1 MNNEHEIEEEKI
13 YNPVANIKVIGV
25 GGGGNNS
32 VKTLLGTKLD
42 GLEFII
48 ANTDR
53 QVLEQF
59 DKNIVLQLGDKKGL
73 GAGAKPEIGKSAALA
88 SADEIKSRLKGSD
101 LVIITAGMGG
111 GTGTGASPVIAKIAK
126 ECGALVV
133 AIVTTPFDFEGP
145 KRTKIALEGIDELI
159 KNVDSYI
166 IISNNK
172 LLMQYGNVSYNDA
185 FICANNVLKQTIR
198 TLIDVIAV
206 PGIINLDFADLETII
221 KKSGEAVVGIGAA
234 SGQDRA
240 TKAITSA
247 ISSPILE
254 SSIVGASDAIVYF
267 VASKEV
273 TLNEIQAALKAMREL
288 VGRDINI
295 IFGLT
300 NTTSDESNKLGELY
314 VSVIATGLKPD
325 APKDP
330 EEIQKQIS
338 ENLEKTEE
346 IEFEDSHTKEFL
358 VKSPYIPN
366 DFSQNQT
373 KNNMSDDLADIFNK

>member
-1 MNNEHEIEEEKI
+1 MNVDDDKN
-13 YNPVANIKVIGV
+13 YNPVAQIKVIGV

-32 VKTLLGTKLD
+32 IKTLLGTKLD
-42 GLEFII
+42 GLDFII
-48 ANTDR
+48 ANTDK

-59 DKNIVLQLGDKKGL
+59 DKSMVLQLGDKKGL
-73 GAGAKPEIGKSAALA
+73 GAGAKPEIGKAAALA
-88 SADEIKSRLKGSD
+88 SEDEIKSRLKGAD

-145 KRTKIALEGIDELI
+145 KRTKIAKEGIQELI
-159 KNVDSYI
+159 KYVDSYI
-166 IISNNK
+166 IVSNNK
-172 LLMQYGNVSYNDA
+172 LLMQYGNISYNDA
-185 FICANNVLKQTIR
+185 FTCANNVLKQAIR

-221 KKSGEAVVGIGAA
+221 KNSGEAVVGIG
-234 SGQDRA
+234 SGSGEDRA

-254 SSIVGASDAIVYF
+254 SSIVGATDAIVYF
-267 VASKEV
+267 VASKQV
-273 TLNEIQAALKAMREL
+273 TLNEIQKALNAMREL
-288 VGRDINI
+288 VGQDMNI

-300 NTTSDESNKLGELY
+300 NTTSDESDKLGELF
-314 VSVIATGLKPD
+314 VSVIATGLKDD

-330 EEIQKQIS
+330 QDIQKQIS
-338 ENLEKTEE
+338 DNLLKSTE
-346 IEFEDSHTKEFL
+346 IEFESEKTKEFL
-358 VKSPYIPN
+358 VKNPYIPS
-366 DFSQNQT
+366 DFLQDNA
-373 KNNMSDDLADIFNK
+373 KNNINDDLADIFKKI

>member
-1 MNNEHEIEEEKI
+1 MCIRDSEIEEEKI

-73 GAGAKPEIGKSAALA
+73 GAGAKPEIGKNAALA

-314 VSVIATGLKPD
+314 VSVIATGL
-325 APKDP
+325 
-330 EEIQKQIS
+330 
-338 ENLEKTEE
+338 
-346 IEFEDSHTKEFL
+346 
-358 VKSPYIPN
+358 
-366 DFSQNQT
+366 
-373 KNNMSDDLADIFNK
+373 

>member
-73 GAGAKPEIGKSAALA
+73 GAGAKPEIGKNAALA

-366 DFSQNQT
+366 DFSQNQM

>member
-73 GAGAKPEIGKSAALA
+73 GAGAKPEIGKNAALA

-247 ISSPILE
+247 ISSPFLE

>member
-1 MNNEHEIEEEKI
+1 MNIDDDKN
-13 YNPVANIKVIGV
+13 YNPVAQIKVIGV

-32 VKTLLGTKLD
+32 IKTLLGTKLD
-42 GLEFII
+42 GLDFII
-48 ANTDR
+48 ANTDK

-59 DKNIVLQLGDKKGL
+59 DKSMVLQLGDKKGL
-73 GAGAKPEIGKSAALA
+73 GAGAKPEIGKAAALA
-88 SADEIKSRLKGSD
+88 SEDEIKSRLKGAD

-145 KRTKIALEGIDELI
+145 KRTKIAKEGIQELI
-159 KNVDSYI
+159 KYVDSYI
-166 IISNNK
+166 IVSNNK
-172 LLMQYGNVSYNDA
+172 LLMQYGNISYNDA
-185 FICANNVLKQTIR
+185 FTCANNVLKQAIR

-221 KKSGEAVVGIGAA
+221 KNSGEAVVGIG
-234 SGQDRA
+234 SGSGEDRA

-254 SSIVGASDAIVYF
+254 SSIVGATDAIVYF
-267 VASKEV
+267 VASKQV
-273 TLNEIQAALKAMREL
+273 TLNEIQKALNAMREL
-288 VGRDINI
+288 VGQDMNI

-300 NTTSDESNKLGELY
+300 NTTSDESDKLGELF
-314 VSVIATGLKPD
+314 VSVIATGLKDD

-330 EEIQKQIS
+330 QDIQKQIS
-338 ENLEKTEE
+338 DNLLKSTD
-346 IEFEDSHTKEFL
+346 IEFESEKTKEFL
-358 VKSPYIPN
+358 VKNPYIPS
-366 DFSQNQT
+366 DFLQDNA
-373 KNNMSDDLADIFNK
+373 KNNINDDLADIFKKI

>member
-73 GAGAKPEIGKSAALA
+73 GAGAKPEIGKNAALA

-273 TLNEIQAALKAMREL
+273 TLNEILAALKAMREL

>member
-1 MNNEHEIEEEKI
+1 MNIDDDKN
-13 YNPVANIKVIGV
+13 YNPVAQIKVIGV

-32 VKTLLGTKLD
+32 IKTLLGTKLD
-42 GLEFII
+42 GLDFII
-48 ANTDR
+48 ANTDK

-59 DKNIVLQLGDKKGL
+59 DKSMVLQLGDKKGL
-73 GAGAKPEIGKSAALA
+73 GAGAKPEIGQAAALA
-88 SADEIKSRLKGSD
+88 SEDEIKSRLKGAD

-145 KRTKIALEGIDELI
+145 KRTKIAKEGIQELI
-159 KNVDSYI
+159 KYVDSYI
-166 IISNNK
+166 IVSNNK
-172 LLMQYGNVSYNDA
+172 LLMQYGNISYNDA
-185 FICANNVLKQTIR
+185 FTCANNVLKQAIR

-221 KKSGEAVVGIGAA
+221 KNSGEAVVGIG
-234 SGQDRA
+234 SGSGEDRA

-254 SSIVGASDAIVYF
+254 SSIVGATDAIVYF
-267 VASKEV
+267 VASKQV
-273 TLNEIQAALKAMREL
+273 TLNEIQKALNAMREL
-288 VGRDINI
+288 VGQDMNI

-300 NTTSDESNKLGELY
+300 NTTSDESDKLGELF
-314 VSVIATGLKPD
+314 VSVIATGLKDD

-330 EEIQKQIS
+330 QDIQKQIS
-338 ENLEKTEE
+338 DNLLKSTE
-346 IEFEDSHTKEFL
+346 IEFESDKTKEFL
-358 VKSPYIPN
+358 VKNPYIPS
-366 DFSQNQT
+366 DFLQDNA
-373 KNNMSDDLADIFNK
+373 KNNINDDLADIFKKI

>member
-1 MNNEHEIEEEKI
+1 MDIDDDKN
-13 YNPVANIKVIGV
+13 YNPVAQIKVIGV

-32 VKTLLGTKLD
+32 IKTLLGTKLD
-42 GLEFII
+42 GLDFII
-48 ANTDR
+48 ANTDK

-59 DKNIVLQLGDKKGL
+59 DKSMVLQLGDKKGL
-73 GAGAKPEIGKSAALA
+73 GAGAKPEIGKAAALA
-88 SADEIKSRLKGSD
+88 SEDEIKSRLKGAD

-145 KRTKIALEGIDELI
+145 KRTKIAKEGIQELI
-159 KNVDSYI
+159 KYVDSYI
-166 IISNNK
+166 IVSNNK
-172 LLMQYGNVSYNDA
+172 LLMQYGNISYNDA
-185 FICANNVLKQTIR
+185 FTCANNVLKQAIR

-221 KKSGEAVVGIGAA
+221 KNSGEAVVGIG
-234 SGQDRA
+234 SGSGEDRA

-254 SSIVGASDAIVYF
+254 SSIVGATDAIVYF
-267 VASKEV
+267 VASKQV
-273 TLNEIQAALKAMREL
+273 TLNEIQKALNAMREL
-288 VGRDINI
+288 VGQDMNI

-300 NTTSDESNKLGELY
+300 NTTSDESDKLGELF
-314 VSVIATGLKPD
+314 VSVIATGLKDD

-330 EEIQKQIS
+330 QDIQKQIS
-338 ENLEKTEE
+338 DNLLKSTE
-346 IEFEDSHTKEFL
+346 IEFESEKTKEFL
-358 VKSPYIPN
+358 VKNPYIPS
-366 DFSQNQT
+366 DFLQDNA
-373 KNNMSDDLADIFNK
+373 KNNINDDLADIFKKI

>member
-1 MNNEHEIEEEKI
+1 MNNKYDDDAN
-13 YNPVANIKVIGV
+13 YNPVASIKVVGV

-32 VKTLLGTKLD
+32 IKTLLNTQLD

-48 ANTDR
+48 ANTDK

-59 DKNIVLQLGDKKGL
+59 DRSVTLQLGDKKGL
-73 GAGAKPEIGKSAALA
+73 GAGAKPEIGRAAALA
-88 SADEIKSRLKGSD
+88 SADEIKTRLKGAD

-145 KRTKIALEGIDELI
+145 KRTRIANDGIKELI
-159 KNVDSYI
+159 KHVDSYI
-166 IISNNK
+166 VISNNK

-198 TLIDVIAV
+198 TLVDVIAV

-221 KKSGEAVVGIGAA
+221 KNSGEAVVGIGAA
-234 SGQDRA
+234 SGEDRA

-254 SSIVGASDAIVYF
+254 SSIVGATDAIVYF
-267 VASKEV
+267 IASKQV
-273 TLNEIQAALKAMREL
+273 TLNEIQRSLKAMREL
-288 VGRDINI
+288 VGQEINI

-300 NTTSDESNKLGELY
+300 NTTSEESEKLGELF
-314 VSVIATGLKPD
+314 VSVIATGLKKD
-325 APKDP
+325 APHTP
-330 EEIQKQIS
+330 EEIQKEIS
-338 ENLEKTEE
+338 ENLKKTEE
-346 IEFEDSHTKEFL
+346 IEYDDLKTREFL
-358 VKSPYIPN
+358 IENPYIPK
-366 DFSQNQT
+366 DFSNSSS
-373 KNNMSDDLADIFNK
+373 KNNISDDLADIFKKI

>member
-73 GAGAKPEIGKSAALA
+73 GAGAKPEIGKNAALA

-338 ENLEKTEE
+338 KNLEKTEE

-366 DFSQNQT
+366 DFSQNQM

>member
-1 MNNEHEIEEEKI
+1 MNIDDDKN
-13 YNPVANIKVIGV
+13 YNPVAQIKVIGV

-32 VKTLLGTKLD
+32 IKTLLGTKLD
-42 GLEFII
+42 GLDFII
-48 ANTDR
+48 ANTDK

-59 DKNIVLQLGDKKGL
+59 DKSMVLQLGDKKGL
-73 GAGAKPEIGKSAALA
+73 GAGAKPEIGKAAALA
-88 SADEIKSRLKGSD
+88 SEDEIKSRLKGAD

-145 KRTKIALEGIDELI
+145 KRTKIAKEGIQELI
-159 KNVDSYI
+159 KYVDSYI
-166 IISNNK
+166 IVSNNK
-172 LLMQYGNVSYNDA
+172 LLMQYGNISYNDA
-185 FICANNVLKQTIR
+185 FTCANNVLKQAIR

-221 KKSGEAVVGIGAA
+221 KNSGEAVVGIG
-234 SGQDRA
+234 SGSGEDRA

-254 SSIVGASDAIVYF
+254 SSIVGATDAIVYF
-267 VASKEV
+267 VASKQV
-273 TLNEIQAALKAMREL
+273 TLNEIQKALNAMREL
-288 VGRDINI
+288 VGQDMNI

-300 NTTSDESNKLGELY
+300 NTTSDESDKLGELF
-314 VSVIATGLKPD
+314 VSVIATGLKDD

-330 EEIQKQIS
+330 QDIQKQIS
-338 ENLEKTEE
+338 DNLLKSTE
-346 IEFEDSHTKEFL
+346 IEYESEKTKEFL
-358 VKSPYIPN
+358 VKNPYIPS
-366 DFSQNQT
+366 DFLQDNA
-373 KNNMSDDLADIFNK
+373 KNNINDDLADIFKKI

>member
-1 MNNEHEIEEEKI
+1 MNIDDDKN
-13 YNPVANIKVIGV
+13 YNPVAQIKVIGV

-32 VKTLLGTKLD
+32 IKTLLGTKLD
-42 GLEFII
+42 GLDFII
-48 ANTDR
+48 ANTDK

-59 DKNIVLQLGDKKGL
+59 DKSMVLQLGDKKGL
-73 GAGAKPEIGKSAALA
+73 GAGAKPEIGKAAALA
-88 SADEIKSRLKGSD
+88 SEDEIKSRLKGAD

-145 KRTKIALEGIDELI
+145 KRTKIAKEGIQELI
-159 KNVDSYI
+159 KYVDSYI
-166 IISNNK
+166 IVSNNK
-172 LLMQYGNVSYNDA
+172 LLMQYGNISYNDA
-185 FICANNVLKQTIR
+185 FTCANNVLKQAIR

-221 KKSGEAVVGIGAA
+221 KNSGEAVVGIG
-234 SGQDRA
+234 SGSGEDRA

-254 SSIVGASDAIVYF
+254 SSIVGATDAIVYF
-267 VASKEV
+267 VASKQV
-273 TLNEIQAALKAMREL
+273 TLNEIQKALNAMREL
-288 VGRDINI
+288 VGQDMNI

-300 NTTSDESNKLGELY
+300 NTTSDESDKLGELF
-314 VSVIATGLKPD
+314 VSVISTSLKND

-330 EEIQKQIS
+330 QDIQKQIS
-338 ENLEKTEE
+338 DNLLKSTE
-346 IEFEDSHTKEFL
+346 IEFESEKTKEFL
-358 VKSPYIPN
+358 VKNPYIPS
-366 DFSQNQT
+366 DFLQDNA
-373 KNNMSDDLADIFNK
+373 KNNINDDLADIFKKI

>member
-1 MNNEHEIEEEKI
+1 MNNKYDDDAN
-13 YNPVANIKVIGV
+13 YNPVASIKVVGV

-32 VKTLLGTKLD
+32 IKTLLNTQLD

-48 ANTDR
+48 ANTDK

-59 DKNIVLQLGDKKGL
+59 DHSVTLQLGDKKGL
-73 GAGAKPEIGKSAALA
+73 GAGAKPEIGRAAALA
-88 SADEIKSRLKGSD
+88 SADEIKTRLKGAD

-145 KRTKIALEGIDELI
+145 KRTRIANDGIKELI
-159 KNVDSYI
+159 KHVDSYI
-166 IISNNK
+166 VISNNK

-198 TLIDVIAV
+198 TLVDVIAV

-221 KKSGEAVVGIGAA
+221 KNSGEAVVGIGAA
-234 SGQDRA
+234 SGEDRA

-254 SSIVGASDAIVYF
+254 SSIVGATDAIVYF
-267 VASKEV
+267 IASKQV
-273 TLNEIQAALKAMREL
+273 TLNEIQRSLKAMREL
-288 VGRDINI
+288 VGQEINI

-300 NTTSDESNKLGELY
+300 NTTSEESEKLGELF
-314 VSVIATGLKPD
+314 VSVIATGLKKD
-325 APKDP
+325 APHTP
-330 EEIQKQIS
+330 EEIQKEIS
-338 ENLEKTEE
+338 ENLKKTEE
-346 IEFEDSHTKEFL
+346 IEYDDLKTREFL
-358 VKSPYIPN
+358 IDNPYIPK
-366 DFSQNQT
+366 DFSNSSS
-373 KNNMSDDLADIFNK
+373 KNNISDDLADIFKKI

>member
-1 MNNEHEIEEEKI
+1 MNIDDDKN
-13 YNPVANIKVIGV
+13 YNPVAQIKVIGV

-32 VKTLLGTKLD
+32 IKTLLGTKLD
-42 GLEFII
+42 GLDFII
-48 ANTDR
+48 ANTDK

-59 DKNIVLQLGDKKGL
+59 DKSMVLQLGDKKGL
-73 GAGAKPEIGKSAALA
+73 GAGAKPEIGKAAALA
-88 SADEIKSRLKGSD
+88 SEDEIKSRLKGAD

-145 KRTKIALEGIDELI
+145 KRTKIAKEGIQELI
-159 KNVDSYI
+159 KYVDSYI
-166 IISNNK
+166 IVSNNK
-172 LLMQYGNVSYNDA
+172 LLMQYGNISYNDA
-185 FICANNVLKQTIR
+185 FTCANNVLKQAIR

-221 KKSGEAVVGIGAA
+221 KNSGEAVVGIG
-234 SGQDRA
+234 SGSGEDRA

-254 SSIVGASDAIVYF
+254 SSIVGATDAIVYF
-267 VASKEV
+267 VASKQV
-273 TLNEIQAALKAMREL
+273 TLNEIQKALNAMREL
-288 VGRDINI
+288 VGQDMNI

-300 NTTSDESNKLGELY
+300 NTTSDESDKLGELF
-314 VSVIATGLKPD
+314 VSVIATGLKDD

-330 EEIQKQIS
+330 QDIQKQIS
-338 ENLEKTEE
+338 DNLLKSTE
-346 IEFEDSHTKEFL
+346 IEFESEKTKEFL
-358 VKSPYIPN
+358 VKSPYIPS
-366 DFSQNQT
+366 DFLQDNA
-373 KNNMSDDLADIFNK
+373 KNNINDDLADIFKKI

>member
-1 MNNEHEIEEEKI
+1 MSNANNQDI
-13 YNPVANIKVIGV
+13 YNPVAKIKVVGV

-32 VKTLLGTKLD
+32 IKTLLDTKLS

-59 DKNIVLQLGDKKGL
+59 DQSFILQLGDKKGL
-73 GAGAKPEIGKSAALA
+73 GAGAKPEIGKKAALD
-88 SADEIKSRLKGSD
+88 SVDDIKARLKGAD

-126 ECGALVV
+126 ECGAIVV
-133 AIVTTPFDFEGP
+133 AIVTTPFDFEGS
-145 KRTKIALEGIDELI
+145 RRIKIANEGIKELV
-159 KNVDSYI
+159 KEVDSYI

-172 LLMQYGNVSYNDA
+172 LLLQYGNIAFNDA
-185 FICANNVLKQTIR
+185 FKCADNILKQTIR
-198 TLIDVIAV
+198 TLIDVIAL

-221 KKSGEAVVGIGAA
+221 KNSGEAVVGIGTA

-254 SSIVGASDAIVYF
+254 SSIVGATDAIVYF
-267 VASKEV
+267 NASNEV
-273 TLNEIQAALKAMREL
+273 TLNEINKAIMTMREL
-288 VGRDINI
+288 VGQDINI

-300 NTTSDESNKLGELY
+300 NTASEESNKLGELY
-314 VSVIATGLKPD
+314 VSVIATGLRKN
-325 APKDP
+325 APK
-330 EEIQKQIS
+330 ETNGIQKEIS
-338 ENLEKTEE
+338 KAILNANLRCDLET
-346 IEFEDSHTKEFL
+346 TKEFL
-358 VKSPYIPN
+358 LKNPYVPSDFVVEDENKNEYN
-366 DFSQNQT
+366 DD
-373 KNNMSDDLADIFNK
+373 MADIFKTV